1 MIPPP
6 APDAGKDAFREWA
19 RQARRDVDWDSV
31 SARIVAHLAEW
42 PPFVEA
48 GVVLTFL
55 PLPAEVDLDPLRLA
69 PGSRLMAATHT
80 PERGGDLTIHELSG
94 PLEVH
99 RFGFLQPHAGAPR
112 LEAQQVDIFLVPGLA
127 FDLWGARLG
136 RGAGYFDRL
145 LTGVRPH
152 ATLAGIAPAALVVD
166 RLPAEPSDVPVGYL
180 ATEEG
185 IVAVAR

>member
-1 MIPPP
+1 MIPAPP
-6 APDAGKDAFREWA
+6 EGADKDAFREWA
-19 RQARRDVDWDSV
+19 RLVRRDVDWDAV
-31 SARIVAHLAEW
+31 SARIVADLAEW

-48 GVVLTFL
+48 GTVLTFL
-55 PLPAEVDLDPLRLA
+55 PLPEEVDLDPVRLA
-69 PGSRLMAATHT
+69 PGSRRMVATHT
-80 PERGGDLTIHELSG
+80 PERSGELTIHELSG

-99 RFGFLQPHAGAPR
+99 RFGFLQPHAAAPR
-112 LEAQQVDIFLVPGLA
+112 VEADEVDVFLVPGLA
-127 FDLWGARLG
+127 FDLWGGRLG

-145 LTGVRPH
+145 LAGARPD
-152 ATLAGIAPAALVVD
+152 ATLAGIVPAALVVD